1 MKFKQAGFTLI
12 ELVVVITILGIL
24 AAIAIP
30 RFVDLQ
36 GNARLAK
43 MQAAAGAVKSAS
55 ALAHSAAIV
64 SSAYPNESTVGM
76 EGVTINLTHHYPAAT
91 LANGIGDAAQL
102 SSTDYGIVTTTGTTA
117 TGTSAQ
123 ELVVSDRNNTTCAFT
138 YIEAGTGLAPTID
151 TSSLVSTNC

>member
-1 MKFKQAGFTLI
+1 MKSKQAGFTLI

-43 MQAAAGAVKSAS
+43 MQAAAGAVKSAA

-64 SSAYPNESTVGM
+64 SSTYPSEGTVSM
-76 EGVTINLTHHYPAAT
+76 EGTSIT
-91 LANGIGDAAQL
+91 LANHYPVAKVSGGIGDAAQL
-102 SSTDYGIVTTTGTTA
+102 TTSDYTIDDLTTSGLMTVSAGQGSSC
-117 TGTSAQ
+117 S
-123 ELVVSDRNNTTCAFT
+123 FT
-138 YIEAGTGLAPTID
+138 YQEAITGAAPTIT
-151 TSSLVSTNC
+151 TSNLVSGNC

>member
-1 MKFKQAGFTLI
+1 MKSKQAGFTLI

-43 MQAAAGAVKSAS
+43 LQAAAGAVKSAS

-64 SSAYPNESTVGM
+64 SSTYPNEGTVGM
-76 EGVTINLTHHYPAAT
+76 EGVTINLIHHYPAAT
-91 LANGIGDAAQL
+91 VANGIGDAAQL
-102 SSTDYGIVTTTGTTA
+102 SLTDYGITTTSV
-117 TGTSAQ
+117 TGVQ
-123 ELVVSDRNNTTCAFT
+123 ELVVSDPNNASCAFT
-138 YIEAGTGLAPTID
+138 YAEAGTGLAPTID
-151 TSSLVSTNC
+151 TSRLVSTNC

>member
-1 MKFKQAGFTLI
+1 MKSKQAGFTLI

-43 MQAAAGAVKSAS
+43 MQAAAGAVKSAA

-64 SSAYPNESTVGM
+64 SSTYPSETTVSM
-76 EGVTINLTHHYPAAT
+76 EGETINLINHYPQAIDGAG
-91 LANGIGDAAQL
+91 GIADAAQL
-102 SSTDYGIVTTTGTTA
+102 SGSDYKFATTTGVLTVSDTNSPNCSFTYAEAA
-117 TGTSAQ
+117 TGGAPAI
-123 ELVVSDRNNTTCAFT
+123 TTT
-138 YIEAGTGLAPTID
+138 N
-151 TSSLVSTNC
+151 LVSGNC